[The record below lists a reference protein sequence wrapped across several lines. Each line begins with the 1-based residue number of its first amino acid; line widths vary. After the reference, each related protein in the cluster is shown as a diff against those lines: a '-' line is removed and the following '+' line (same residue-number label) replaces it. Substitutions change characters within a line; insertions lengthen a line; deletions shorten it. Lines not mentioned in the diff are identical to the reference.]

1 MELSLGAKVPLED
14 LYQSKILEFARIARK
29 TNLLDNPTVRFT
41 LKNPICGDEVTVD
54 LSINKNYKITNYGH
68 NVKGC
73 ALCEASAGLLS
84 NNIIGVNAKEA
95 SKINDNLISWLK
107 SEKDEFI
114 FSGLKNFIPVRK
126 FQNRYRCVSL
136 SFEAFSQ
143 ACNKY
148 LEG

>member
-1 MELSLGAKVPLED
+1 MELFLGAKVPLED

-54 LSINKNYKITNYGH
+54 LSINKNYKITDYGH

-114 FSGLKNFIPVRK
+114 FSELKNFIPVRK

>member
-1 MELSLGAKVPLED
+1 MELFLGAKVPLED

-54 LSINKNYKITNYGH
+54 LSINKNYKITDYGH

-114 FSGLKNFIPVRK
+114 FSGIKNFIPVRK

-136 SFEAFSQ
+136 SFESFSQ

>member
-1 MELSLGAKVPLED
+1 MGVKVPLED
-14 LYQSKILEFARIARK
+14 LYQSNILEFARIARK
-29 TNLLDNPTVRFT
+29 TNLLDYSSVRFT
-41 LKNPICGDEVTVD
+41 SKNPICGDEVTVD

-68 NVKGC
+68 KVKGC

-84 NNIIGVNAKEA
+84 NNVIGINAREA
-95 SKINDNLISWLK
+95 KKINEDLINWLK

>member
-1 MELSLGAKVPLED
+1 MELFLGAKVPLED
-14 LYQSKILEFARIARK
+14 LYQSNILEFARIARK
-29 TNLLDNPTVRFT
+29 TNLLDYSSVRFT
-41 LKNPICGDEVTVD
+41 SKNPICGDEVTVD

-68 NVKGC
+68 KVKGC

-84 NNIIGVNAKEA
+84 KNIIGINARAAK
-95 SKINDNLISWLK
+95 KINEDLINWLK
-107 SEKDEFI
+107 SEKDDFI

>member
-1 MELSLGAKVPLED
+1 MELFLGAKVPLED

-54 LSINKNYKITNYGH
+54 LSINKNYKITDYGH

-114 FSGLKNFIPVRK
+114 FSGIKNFIPVRK

>member
-1 MELSLGAKVPLED
+1 MGAKVPLED

-54 LSINKNYKITNYGH
+54 LSINKNYKITDYGH

-114 FSGLKNFIPVRK
+114 FSGIKNFIPVRK

-136 SFEAFSQ
+136 SFESFSQ

-148 LEG
+148 L

>member
-1 MELSLGAKVPLED
+1 MELSLGVKVPLED
-14 LYQSKILEFARIARK
+14 LYQSNILEFARIARK
-29 TNLLDNPTVRFT
+29 TNLLDYSSVRFT
-41 LKNPICGDEVTVD
+41 SKNPICGDEVTVD

-68 NVKGC
+68 KVKGC

-84 NNIIGVNAKEA
+84 NNVIGINAREA
-95 SKINDNLISWLK
+95 KKINEDLINWLK